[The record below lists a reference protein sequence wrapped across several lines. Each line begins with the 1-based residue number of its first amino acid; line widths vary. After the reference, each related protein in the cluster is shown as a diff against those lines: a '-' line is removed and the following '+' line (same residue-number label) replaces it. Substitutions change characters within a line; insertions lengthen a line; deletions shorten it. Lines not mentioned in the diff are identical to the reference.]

1 MSGFINPG
9 ELIALASG
17 VGGAAAVLGGAFAL
31 GLRHG
36 IDWDHIAAITDITSA
51 PTSTM
56 DSREAAL
63 TEEPA
68 VVLTDEADSRYPA
81 GPAEPPPA
89 VRTVGLEEI
98 RRQAAERAAARA
110 AGADA
115 PLAAASA
122 AASVAT
128 SHPPPFAAAASRWME
143 SKRNPVLLGTLYALG
158 HATAVTVLGLIA
170 ILAAGFL
177 PEWIDP
183 IMGRVVGVTLLFLA
197 AYLYYSIYR
206 YFRGGRFRMVSRWM
220 LVFDAVRT
228 AGGWAIARV
237 QGKYYHHTHRE
248 GQYGRGTAYTIGVI
262 HGIGAETGTQVLLIA
277 TAVGA
282 GSRAAGVAALLAF
295 VVGLVISN
303 SVVTLATAAGF
314 VSASRRQWL
323 YVAAGFLAA
332 TFSLVL
338 GALFLFS
345 ADGLLPSFDPYLT
358 WIGGPS

>member
-1 MSGFINPG
+1 MSGAIIPADV
-9 ELIALASG
+9 IALASS
-17 VGGAAAVLGGAFAL
+17 VGGAVAVLGGAFAL

-51 PTSTM
+51 PAVTV
-56 DSREAAL
+56 DPRETGL
-63 TEEPA
+63 TEEPGIL
-68 VVLTDEADSRYPA
+68 LTDESDLSLAPPA
-81 GPAEPPPA
+81 PPPPPPA

-98 RRQAAERAAARA
+98 RRQAAERASR
-110 AGADA
+110 
-115 PLAAASA
+115 PAASA
-122 AASVAT
+122 TASAPPPVAP
-128 SHPPPFAAAASRWME
+128 HPPPFALAASRWLE
-143 SKRNPVLLGTLYALG
+143 SQRSPVLLGTLYALG

-177 PEWIDP
+177 PAWIDP

-206 YFRGGRFRMVSRWM
+206 YFRGGRFRIVSRWM

-228 AGGWAIARV
+228 ASGWAIARA

-248 GQYGRGTAYTIGVI
+248 GQYGRGTAYGIGVI
-262 HGIGAETGTQVLLIA
+262 HGIGAETGTQVLVIA

-282 GSRAAGVAALLAF
+282 GCRAAGVAALLAF
-295 VVGLVISN
+295 VLGLLTSN
-303 SVVTLATAAGF
+303 TVVTLATAAGF

-338 GALFLFS
+338 GTLFVF
-345 ADGLLPSFDPYLT
+345 AEDGLLPSLDPYMT
-358 WIGGPS
+358 WLGGPS